1 MPWPSFLLSVLL
13 SSVAVGDRVALVLSG
28 VGACV
33 GVRVIDGAGLGL
45 LPSPVVGGGRT
56 GVGDGFV
63 GRTTG
68 VDGEVF
74 AMTPSI
80 WRR

>member
-1 MPWPSFLLSVLL
+1 VPWPSFLLSVLL

-45 LPSPVVGGGRT
+45 LPSPVVGG
-56 GVGDGFV
+56 VGDGFV

-68 VDGEVF
+68 ADGEVF
-74 AMTPSI
+74 AVTPSI